1 MKIISLN
8 VNGIRSAARKGLYE
22 WLAEQQADIVCLQEI
37 RAQTHQ
43 LQQDPIYFPANEHVV
58 YNDAIKPGY
67 SGVAIYSKHQPTN
80 IIRELGFDTCDLE
93 GRYLQFDYASFS
105 VISVYFPSGTSG
117 LGRQAIKYDF
127 LDRFAQQVLQ
137 LRSSGKE
144 LIFCGDFNIAHQAR
158 DLKNWRAN
166 QTHTGF
172 LPQERAW
179 MDYLF
184 SDLGLVDA
192 FRVKNQE
199 SEQYTWWSNRGQA
212 WAKNVGWRIDYQLI
226 TPALAKLIESVD
238 IYRDTRFSDHAPLTV
253 CYDSGILGE

>member
-8 VNGIRSAARKGLYE
+8 VNGIRAAARKGLYE
-22 WLAEQQADIVCLQEI
+22 WLAAQQADFVCLQEI
-37 RAQTHQ
+37 RAQIHQ
-43 LQQDPIYFPANEHVV
+43 LQNDPIYFPSNESVT
-58 YNDAIKPGY
+58 YYDAVKPGY

-80 IIRELGFDTCDLE
+80 IVRGLGFDTCDIE
-93 GRYLQFDYASFS
+93 GRYLQFDYANFS
-105 VISVYFPSGTSG
+105 VVSVYFPSGSSG
-117 LGRQAIKYDF
+117 ENRQEIKYDF
-127 LDRFAQQVLQ
+127 LDRFAQHVLKLQ
-137 LRSSGKE
+137 SAGKD

-172 LPQERAW
+172 LPEERAW

-184 SDLGLVDA
+184 DKLGLVDA

-199 SEQYTWWSNRGQA
+199 SDQYTWWSNRGQA
-212 WAKNVGWRIDYQLI
+212 WAKNVGWRIDYQI
-226 TPALAKLIESVD
+226 ISPSLAQLVTNVD

-253 CYDSGILGE
+253 CYAGDNWF